1 MLLLLCI
8 FVLYNKIKM
17 GNTTNIDFSVLKE
30 GIRTFAKKAGRAA
43 TRPVLLL
50 YYVMKS
56 DQTPKADKLMI
67 LSTLAYLVLP
77 IDIINAKRIPVIGW
91 LDEAVSLS
99 VAIQK
104 MSQRITPE
112 IERQTDEVLDRWFP
126 EYTTF
131 EEVE

>member
-8 FVLYNKIKM
+8 LVLYNKIKM

-30 GIRTFAKKAGRAA
+30 GIRNFAKKAGRVA
-43 TRPVLLL
+43 TRPALLL

-56 DQTPKADKLMI
+56 DETPRSDKLMI

-77 IDIINAKRIPVIGW
+77 IDIISAKRLPVIGW
-91 LDEAVSLS
+91 LDEVVSLS

-112 IERQTDEVLDRWFP
+112 IERHADDTLDRWFP
-126 EYTTF
+126 EYTAF
-131 EEVE
+131 EEVK

>member
-8 FVLYNKIKM
+8 LVLYNTIKM

-30 GIRTFAKKAGRAA
+30 GIRNFAKKAGRVA
-43 TRPVLLL
+43 TRPALLL

-56 DQTPKADKLMI
+56 DETPKSDKLMI

-77 IDIINAKRIPVIGW
+77 IDIISAKRLPVIGW
-91 LDEAVSLS
+91 LDEVVSLS

-104 MSQRITPE
+104 MSQRITPA
-112 IERQTDEVLDRWFP
+112 IERQTDDTLDRWFP
-126 EYTTF
+126 EYTAF
-131 EEVE
+131 EEVK

>member
-1 MLLLLCI
+1 
-8 FVLYNKIKM
+8 M

-30 GIRTFAKKAGRAA
+30 GIRTFAKKAGRVAA
-43 TRPVLLL
+43 RPVLLL

-56 DQTPKADKLMI
+56 DETPRSDKLMI

-77 IDIINAKRIPVIGW
+77 IDIISAKRLPVIGW

-112 IERQTDEVLDRWFP
+112 IERQADEMLDRWFP

-131 EEVE
+131 EEVK